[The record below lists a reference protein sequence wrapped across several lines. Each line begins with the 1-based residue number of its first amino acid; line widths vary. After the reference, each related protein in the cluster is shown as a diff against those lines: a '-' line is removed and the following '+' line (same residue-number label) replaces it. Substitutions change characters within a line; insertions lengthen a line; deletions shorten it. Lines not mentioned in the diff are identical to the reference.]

1 MACQQGFLTDKTL
14 AGEMNPD
21 GQPMT
26 NAIDVRPD
34 GCGRMSIGGMA
45 VRCEGVWPYG
55 HSALP
60 VRLKNS
66 WPFPRPETALFRP
79 FSASSERQRRFFSSL
94 RGANRRV
101 YFGKIS
107 EHAMSPPLFWGN
119 KDPPQSPC
127 LGGKRQRRAGDS
139 INLLLVV
146 WLLASPSSLDSPFL
160 V

>member
-1 MACQQGFLTDKTL
+1 
-14 AGEMNPD
+14 MNPD

-66 WPFPRPETALFRP
+66 WPFPRPQTALFRP